1 MRTLRKELQE
11 RERKTVN
18 DIIKSSDVILATNVG
33 AADRM
38 LKVEI
43 YRYLL
48 FQAIYTMRYSIL
60 IHIPFKF
67 LSLQDTVFD
76 VVVIDE
82 AAQALEASCWIP
94 ILKGKK
100 LVLAGGIIYL
110 L

>member
-43 YRYLL
+43 YSYLL
-48 FQAIYTMRYSIL
+48 FQAIYIM
-60 IHIPFKF
+60 
-67 LSLQDTVFD
+67 
-76 VVVIDE
+76 
-82 AAQALEASCWIP
+82 
-94 ILKGKK
+94 
-100 LVLAGGIIYL
+100 
-110 L
+110 